1 MKKKMKMKWLI
12 IFVGVMCLFSQD
24 VFAQENSDDAKEI
37 FLAEKCQRCH
47 SISAMNIDVTGQK
60 VVSDLSAV
68 GSRHTGEWLVKYMK
82 REVAI
87 NGKKHIKNLKTSGA
101 DIEKLAKWLATLNAK

>member
-1 MKKKMKMKWLI
+1 
-12 IFVGVMCLFSQD
+12 
-24 VFAQENSDDAKEI
+24 SDDAKEI